1 MTTSL
6 IATLAYETAR
16 HVLRD
21 SYSTQGGGEADQPA
35 LRVKNLL
42 DPEVEELLQLWASRA
57 EADGM
62 GAVRVVLARDT
73 DVACDERFLADSDK
87 AITWYRNNNDGGL
100 LYVQTKVESDEQ
112 GLESM
117 FTVQDRNYLDGS
129 LDSDGFS
136 PERRII
142 EIAWEQAGSGPAAM
156 PSRLANLL
164 ADLRRSLLNHINIS
178 VRMFADFALAVAGSL
193 RAEGREV
200 FDDSALTATVGRSLP
215 SLGLLPDEAWDSD
228 SRSSRRLLTNYR
240 LADLMDPNGVDQDP
254 EELLARIRATQFT
267 DESGGALDRAT
278 VESWQNACAAF
289 VENRSEEARRQ
300 LPLWVYQ
307 QIFSKA
313 VVTGVPL
320 GDRVREE
327 LTRDHASRL
336 YEFDELDLQESLNL
350 REQEAARRLV
360 EAPPPDEAAPLVD
373 LLTVQTQKLLRKL
386 AYPRDRFF
394 ANPFTQIVEVLR
406 SFTPDELEGAE
417 LEIRCGRM
425 PDKSASHPSIG
436 LFRFLYAQS
445 LNELI
450 QASSL
455 DPSGVQLF
463 VDPILLEFHEAPRVG
478 SGAGQENDADADE
491 AVEVPVEWDG
501 VPIEI
506 VLRSGDDHGGGV
518 LEEVTN
524 LRWHPTNITWLAFGW
539 IMVGADDAPA
549 ALPLLDLPSGDFELL
564 AQEAA
569 ARLAPIADLLGTQP
583 SDISVSA
590 DDDTISEIVKLR
602 QAFLRSVSDDG
613 LSATSIDQYVEA
625 WTAKLA
631 EARVRFVPNG
641 VLDPRLQAV
650 LSFDVVH
657 SIGQSRALMLLSHP
671 LRLRWLGAYLRETTI
686 ICQRALDRALKL
698 NSINENFYLDA
709 VESLSPH
716 GQPPLLANC
725 ARTLLVPV
733 AEHGYTESYAAIK
746 QEGQVTGL
754 WKAELD
760 SSALAEVAHQIVN
773 YLRAHPH
780 KSDGISLV
788 FVLPA
793 GGTVPQALVGLLRRN
808 EWKNL
813 PVSCHVFAPRDSWDA
828 LVAAFQRLETQS
840 RIAGGER
847 HSPPLQLELAEWTGE
862 VQAAQQLSE
871 LEFDIAVIPNFFGD
885 KVDVNEY
892 ADAPQERAGS
902 FHTLH
907 DDPTYV
913 DQEAAAGSVSIVL
926 RTESADSVLDDWSTA
941 NVRLLRSEAISPQSP
956 DAIDYVKLRIRF
968 EEAGP
973 FFAALHDCSHWV
985 ITLDRYVGRDQIES
999 LPQRPDV
1006 LTVREGVGQ
1015 SGLSTLVVSSN
1026 AGKAFVVRRLGR
1038 KLERISRAIPRL
1050 DWHALA
1056 MHIYDEIRTVAP
1068 GLILRSM
1075 GVSRITEEV
1084 LGLMVAKRI
1093 AERHRPIASDSTV
1106 WISLD
1111 EHSDWFG
1118 GDNAVRADLCRV
1130 EVYRE
1135 EGRLQVGILAV
1146 EGKLRQAYDAH
1157 GEEQAAITARLVG
1170 EALEPNGDGSAVAA
1184 DALFW
1189 RRAVLSA
1196 LRGAAGRTPGSDS
1209 SVIDEVTRE
1218 DIRTGEFDIAY
1229 CEALYSICIYERQ
1242 APLSRQLADG
1252 VFVYRSSSLEILDL
1266 IEGADTLT
1274 SLDQTDVLAD
1284 IRDEHHQGH
1293 DWEPGT
1299 AIDLTP
1305 AEADKSI
1312 EPDEQT
1318 SPTPSTSADVG
1329 ASERHG
1335 GMTRL
1340 QLVEMYQLI
1349 LDTLSEFGVSVGS
1362 PEDGEPLFIEGPAF
1376 VQFRVK
1382 PDRGVAP
1389 KRISDCDSSLRLA
1402 LALEEGKQLRISI
1415 GGGTVNI
1422 DVPKADNDRYFVSA
1436 EELWQRWPGV
1446 PAEGLAVPIG
1456 VNQRDE
1462 IIEINFSS
1470 ANSPHMLIGGA
1481 TGSGKSEALNT
1492 ILYGLTRFYS
1502 PDELK
1507 LVLIDPKQTELLAFE
1522 QSPHLLGQIGFFDDD
1537 AVASLEQAVGEMQ
1550 RRYELFRS
1558 RKVRSLPE
1566 YNRAVMANEQLP
1578 WQLVVLDEYADLV
1591 SEPEAR
1597 RAIEAAVK
1605 RLSQKAR
1612 ACGIHLI
1619 IATQKPSAE
1628 NISTTVRSNLP
1639 AQLALRCR
1647 GATESR
1653 IVMDEP
1659 GAETLNGK
1667 GDAFL
1672 KVADRLERVQC
1683 AMVTNAEPD
1692 G

>member
-1 MTTSL
+1 MTANL

-16 HVLRD
+16 QILTD
-21 SYSTQGGGEADQPA
+21 SYVVQDGGETDQPA

-42 DPEVEELLQLWASRA
+42 KEEVEELLHLWASRA
-57 EADGM
+57 EADGL

-73 DVACDERFLADSDK
+73 EVACDERFLADSDK
-87 AITWYRNNNDGGL
+87 AITWYRNNNNGGL

-129 LDSDGFS
+129 LTSDGFN
-136 PERRII
+136 PEHRIV
-142 EIAWEQAGSGPAAM
+142 EIAWEEAALESAAM
-156 PSRLANLL
+156 PGRLAGVL
-164 ADLRRSLLNHINIS
+164 AELRRYLLSSNVNIS
-178 VRMFADFALAVAGSL
+178 IRMFADFALDVARSL
-193 RAEGREV
+193 RADDREV
-200 FDDSALTATVGRSLP
+200 FDDSELKAAVGLSLP
-215 SLGLLPDEAWDSD
+215 SLGLLPDKAWASD
-228 SRSSRRLLTNYR
+228 SRSARRLLTNYR

-254 EELLARIRATQFT
+254 DELLGRIRSTEFT
-267 DESGGALDRAT
+267 DESGGVLDRAT
-278 VESWQNACAAF
+278 VESWRNACTAV

-300 LPLWVYQ
+300 VPLWVYQ
-307 QIFSKA
+307 QIFAKA

-320 GDRVREE
+320 GDRIREE
-327 LTRDHASRL
+327 LTLHHASRL
-336 YEFDELDLQESLNL
+336 DEFQDLDLQESLNL
-350 REQEAARRLV
+350 REQEAARGLV
-360 EAPPPDEAAPLVD
+360 EAVPPGEAAPLVD
-373 LLTVQTQKLLRKL
+373 LLSVQTQKQLRKL

-394 ANPFTQIVEVLR
+394 DNPFTQIVEVLR
-406 SFTPDELEGAE
+406 SFSPDELEGAE

-425 PDKSASHPSIG
+425 PEKSASNTSIG
-436 LFRFLYAQS
+436 LFRFLYAQT
-445 LNELI
+445 LNELV
-450 QASSL
+450 QGSSV
-455 DPSGVQLF
+455 DPSGVQLV
-463 VDPILLEFHEAPRVG
+463 VDPALLEFQEAPQVG
-478 SGAGQENDADADE
+478 SGAGSESDHDSDD
-491 AVEVPVEWDG
+491 AVETPVGWDG
-501 VPIEI
+501 VPIEMH
-506 VLRSGDDHGGGV
+506 LRSGVDSGGGV
-518 LEEVTN
+518 LEELTN
-524 LRWHPTNITWLAFGW
+524 LRWHPMDITWLAFGW
-539 IMVGADDAPA
+539 IVIGAEDAPA
-549 ALPLLDLPSGDFELL
+549 ALPLLELPSGNFELL
-564 AQEAA
+564 VQDVA
-569 ARLAPIADLLGTQP
+569 ARLTPIPDLLGTQL
-583 SDISVSA
+583 SDMSA
-590 DDDTISEIVKLR
+590 SIDDDTISEIVRLR
-602 QAFLRSVSDDG
+602 TAFLNSVSDDG
-613 LSATSIDQYVEA
+613 LSAGSIDRYVEA
-625 WTAKLA
+625 WTTKLS
-631 EARVRFVPNG
+631 EARVRFVPSG
-641 VLDPRLQAV
+641 VLDPCLQAV
-650 LSFDVVH
+650 LSFDVIQ
-657 SIGQSRALMLLSHP
+657 SIGEARALMLLSHP
-671 LRLRWLGAYLRETTI
+671 LRLRWLGAYLRETTA
-686 ICQRALDRALKL
+686 ICQRALDRTLRL
-698 NSINENFYLDA
+698 NSVNENFYLDA
-709 VESLSPH
+709 LESLSPH
-716 GQPPLLANC
+716 GQPPLLANA

-733 AEHGYTESYAAIK
+733 AEHGYTETYAAIK
-746 QEGQVTGL
+746 QAGQVTGL

-760 SSALAEVAHQIVN
+760 SFALAEVAHQIEN

-780 KSDGISLV
+780 KSDGISLG

-793 GGTVPQALVGLLRRN
+793 GGTVPQQLVKLVRRN

-813 PVSCHVFAPRDSWDA
+813 PVSCYVFAPRDNWDT
-828 LVAAFQRLETQS
+828 LVAAFQKLETQS
-840 RIAGGER
+840 RIGGEQ
-847 HSPPLQLELAEWTGE
+847 HSPPLQLELADWTGE

-892 ADAPQERAGS
+892 ADAPDERAGS

-907 DDPTYV
+907 DDSTYV

-926 RTESADSVLDDWSTA
+926 RTESADSLTDDWSTA

-956 DAIDYVKLRIRF
+956 DAVDYVKLRIRF

-973 FFAALHDCSHWV
+973 LFAALHNCSHWV
-985 ITLDRYVGRDQIES
+985 ITLDRYIGREQIES

-1038 KLERISRAIPRL
+1038 KLERISRAIPSL
-1050 DWHALA
+1050 DANALA
-1056 MHIYDEIRTVAP
+1056 TRIYDEIRTVAP

-1075 GVSRITEEV
+1075 GISRITEEV
-1084 LGLMVAKRI
+1084 LGLMVAKKI
-1093 AERHRPIASDSTV
+1093 AEGHRPVVPGSSV

-1130 EVYRE
+1130 EVYRD
-1135 EGRLQVGILAV
+1135 EGRLQIGILAV

-1157 GEEQAAITARLVG
+1157 GEKQAAITAQLIG
-1170 EALEPNGDGSAVAA
+1170 EALEPSTDESATAS

-1189 RRAVLSA
+1189 RRSVLAA
-1196 LRGAAGRTPGSDS
+1196 LRGAAGRTLDSDE

-1218 DIRTGEFDIAY
+1218 DIRSGEFDVAY

-1242 APLSRQLADG
+1242 GPLSRQVSDH
-1252 VFVYRSSSLEILDL
+1252 VVVYRSSSREILDL
-1266 IEGADTLT
+1266 IEGNGAITPA
-1274 SLDQTDVLAD
+1274 DQTEFITDARAD
-1284 IRDEHHQGH
+1284 HLVGNDSEAAAGINLPTAETKGRA
-1293 DWEPGT
+1293 EPNQ
-1299 AIDLTP
+1299 
-1305 AEADKSI
+1305 
-1312 EPDEQT
+1312 QT
-1318 SPTPSTSADVG
+1318 SHTPV
-1329 ASERHG
+1329 ASVETGSPERQA
-1335 GMTRL
+1335 GMTRVR
-1340 QLVEMYQLI
+1340 LVEMYQLI
-1349 LDTLSEFGVSVGS
+1349 LDTLSEFGVDVSS
-1362 PEDGEPLFIEGPAF
+1362 PEDGGPLFVEGPAF
-1376 VQFRVK
+1376 VQFRIK

-1389 KRISDCDSSLRLA
+1389 RRINDCDSSLRLA

-1422 DVPKADNDRYFVSA
+1422 DVPKADEDRYFVSA
-1436 EELWQRWPGV
+1436 EELWQRWSEAPID
-1446 PAEGLAVPIG
+1446 ALAVPIG
-1456 VNQRDE
+1456 VNQRDD
-1462 IIEINFSS
+1462 IAEINFSS

-1502 PDELK
+1502 PDQLK
-1507 LVLIDPKQTELLAFE
+1507 LVLIDPKQTELIAFE
-1522 QSPHLLGQIGFFDDD
+1522 QSPHLLGRIGFFDDD
-1537 AVASLEQAVGEMQ
+1537 AIASLEQAVAEMQ

-1558 RKVRSLPE
+1558 RKARSLAG
-1566 YNRAVMANEQLP
+1566 YNTMVSADDKLP
-1578 WQLVVLDEYADLV
+1578 WHVIVLDEYADLV

-1597 RAIEAAVK
+1597 RQIEASVK

-1672 KVADRLERVQC
+1672 KVADRLERIQC
-1683 AMVTNAEPD
+1683 AMV
-1692 G
+1692 